1 MTPQDSI
8 NESVTQEL
16 NLLAV
21 VDFRFISLHSSVCVV
36 NAVNSPQ
43 GTVVKYFIPAQFSSF

>member
-43 GTVVKYFIPAQFSSF
+43 GIVVKYFIPAQFSSF